1 MANVSI
7 NNITETWSSSGTT
20 YTGIKYNVTDSGPS
34 AAGSKLIDLQVGGVS
49 KFSVGKDGSLGTFI
63 ADIMSNSS
71 GASLRLS
78 SGGRTTLRGSGAG
91 NIVTNGWNIGNN
103 STGSMN
109 LWTGDTNTANSGDI
123 YFGITGTLPENA
135 AVNGSG
141 SKGALTDYGFK
152 LASTSTI
159 RWTSTSNAGRESLN
173 PIDLVILRDEPNT
186 LAQRNGINNPQ
197 SYRLYLSYTDATN
210 NSRFAINATANYY
223 RLASE
228 IGTSTGSKKP
238 IVTDIYQSTVDPT
251 TTDIP
256 DGTSTVWK
264 NTTSGV
270 VKLWANNG
278 GTLIGVA
285 LA

>member
-20 YTGIKYNVTDSGPS
+20 YTGIKYNVTDTAS
-34 AAGSKLIDLQVGGVS
+34 ATGSKLIDLQVGGVS
-49 KFSVGKDGSLGTFI
+49 KFGVGKDGSLAISSLFGDFTTLSGS
-63 ADIMSNSS
+63 SNGLTISNRTT
-71 GASLRLS
+71 ASNGFSLSWNGGLRL
-78 SGGRTTLRGSGAG
+78 GSDA
-91 NIVTNGWNIGNN
+91 NIGIGA
-103 STGSMN
+103 TP
-109 LWTGDTNTANSGDI
+109 NTADV
-123 YFGITGTLPENA
+123 FVTR
-135 AVNGSG
+135 
-141 SKGALTDYGFK
+141 D
-152 LASTSTI
+152 AS
-159 RWTSTSNAGRESLN
+159 
-173 PIDLVILRDEPNT
+173 NT
-186 LAQRNGINNPQ
+186 LAQRNGTNAQ
-197 SYRLYLSYTDATN
+197 SYRIYLSYIDATN

>member
-20 YTGIKYNVTDSGPS
+20 YTGIKYNVTDNGS
-34 AAGSKLIDLQVGGVS
+34 ATGSKLIDLQVGGVS
-49 KFSVGKDGSLGTFI
+49 KFSIDKSGITSALFSNI
-63 ADIMSNSS
+63 NSS
-71 GASLRLS
+71 GAIYVTSPSASATTTWMGLS
-78 SGGRTTLRGSGAG
+78 GNGGFGYSNVGCVDLMYNGGRSAR
-91 NIVTNGWNIGNN
+91 VTNNGFQIISNLYWSSSA
-103 STGSMN
+103 ST
-109 LWTGDTNTANSGDI
+109 
-123 YFGITGTLPENA
+123 ITIDLA
-135 AVNGSG
+135 
-141 SKGALTDYGFK
+141 
-152 LASTSTI
+152 LASDGS
-159 RWTSTSNAGRESLN
+159 
-173 PIDLVILRDEPNT
+173 NT
-186 LAQRNGINNPQ
+186 LAQRNGINPQ

-210 NSRFAINATANYY
+210 NSRFAINATSNYY

>member
-7 NNITETWSSSGTT
+7 NNITETWSSTGTT
-20 YTGIKYNVTDSGPS
+20 YTGIKYNVTDTAS
-34 AAGSKLIDLQVGGVS
+34 ATGSKLIDLQVGGVS
-49 KFSVGKDGSLGTFI
+49 KFSVDKSGIVS
-63 ADIMSNSS
+63 SS
-71 GASLRLS
+71 GSPYINVTSIAPA
-78 SGGRTTLRGSGAG
+78 GTTGLYTYSYHL
-91 NIVTNGWNIGNN
+91 V
-103 STGSMN
+103 
-109 LWTGDTNTANSGDI
+109 LTANSGVGQAAVSSFGFKVGST
-123 YFGITGTLPENA
+123 FGIGWASANADSGADLTLYRDA
-135 AVNGSG
+135 A
-141 SKGALTDYGFK
+141 
-152 LASTSTI
+152 
-159 RWTSTSNAGRESLN
+159 
-173 PIDLVILRDEPNT
+173 NT
-186 LAQRNGINNPQ
+186 LAQRNGTNAQ

-210 NSRFAINATANYY
+210 NSRFAINATSNYY

-238 IVTDIYQSTVDPT
+238 IVTDIYQSAVDPT

-278 GTLIGVA
+278 GALIGVA

>member
-7 NNITETWSSSGTT
+7 NNITETWTSSGTT
-20 YTGIKYNVTDSGPS
+20 YSGIKYNVTDTAS
-34 AAGSKLIDLQVGGVS
+34 ATGSKLIDLQVGGVS
-49 KFSVGKDGSLGTFI
+49 KFSVDKNGYIALNGLSKD
-63 ADIMSNSS
+63 
-71 GASLRLS
+71 ASYF
-78 SGGRTTLRGSGAG
+78 TLTSPIYG
-91 NIVTNGWNIGNN
+91 NINNRYYLDGNL
-103 STGSMN
+103 SFGTASCIAWSAGSDP
-109 LWTGDTNTANSGDI
+109 TI
-123 YFGITGTLPENA
+123 
-135 AVNGSG
+135 
-141 SKGALTDYGFK
+141 SK
-152 LASTSTI
+152 
-159 RWTSTSNAGRESLN
+159 
-173 PIDLVILRDEPNT
+173 DLFIWRDQANT
-186 LAQRNGINNPQ
+186 LAQRNGVNAQ
-197 SYRLYLSYTDATN
+197 SYRIYLSYTDATN
-210 NSRFAINATANYY
+210 NSRFAINATSNYY

>member
-7 NNITETWSSSGTT
+7 NNITETWTSSGTT
-20 YTGIKYNVTDSGPS
+20 YSGIKYNVTDTAS

-49 KFSVGKDGSLGTFI
+49 KFSVGKGG
-63 ADIMSNSS
+63 DISDSIFGN
-71 GASLRLS
+71 LS
-78 SGGRTTLRGSGAG
+78 SGNIYLGSFGAGAPRIYGRWQTTSRNYIEFNAGSGFDMTLS
-91 NIVTNGWNIGNN
+91 TNGL
-103 STGSMN
+103 GS
-109 LWTGDTNTANSGDI
+109 LILTPG
-123 YFGITGTLPENA
+123 
-135 AVNGSG
+135 V
-141 SKGALTDYGFK
+141 AL
-152 LASTSTI
+152 
-159 RWTSTSNAGRESLN
+159 E
-173 PIDLVILRDEPNT
+173 
-186 LAQRNGINNPQ
+186 QRNGTNAQ
-197 SYRLYLSYTDATN
+197 SYRIYLSYTDATN
-210 NSRFAINATANYY
+210 NSRFAINATSNYY

>member
-7 NNITETWSSSGTT
+7 NNITETWNSSGTT
-20 YTGIKYNVTDSGPS
+20 YSGIKYNVTDTAS
-34 AAGSKLIDLQVGGVS
+34 AAASKLIDLQVGGSS
-49 KFSVGKDGSLGTFI
+49 KFSVDKDGVLRSSRLWISNSTYYPSSSVFNI
-63 ADIMSNSS
+63 SDVIQCSNSS
-71 GASLRLS
+71 GFFNISFPTIAFVAKSNTIEILNSSSLGWS
-78 SGGRTTLRGSGAG
+78 SSPGSGGSGA
-91 NIVTNGWNIGNN
+91 T
-103 STGSMN
+103 
-109 LWTGDTNTANSGDI
+109 LSGDL
-123 YFGITGTLPENA
+123 YVYRDA
-135 AVNGSG
+135 A
-141 SKGALTDYGFK
+141 
-152 LASTSTI
+152 
-159 RWTSTSNAGRESLN
+159 
-173 PIDLVILRDEPNT
+173 NT
-186 LAQRNGINNPQ
+186 LAQRNGTNAQ

-210 NSRFAINATANYY
+210 NSRFAINTTANYY

-270 VKLWANNG
+270 VKLWVNNG

>member
-7 NNITETWSSSGTT
+7 NNITETWSSSGTA
-20 YTGIKYNVTDSGPS
+20 YTGIKYNATDSGPS

-49 KFSVGKDGSLGTFI
+49 KFSVDKSGSLSTVGLPYVNVTSTTPVTITGLYTYSYNLVLTANATVGQAAVSSFGFKVGSSYNI
-63 ADIMSNSS
+63 GWASGNADS
-71 GASLRLS
+71 GADL
-78 SGGRTTLRGSGAG
+78 
-91 NIVTNGWNIGNN
+91 I
-103 STGSMN
+103 
-109 LWTGDTNTANSGDI
+109 
-123 YFGITGTLPENA
+123 
-135 AVNGSG
+135 
-141 SKGALTDYGFK
+141 
-152 LASTSTI
+152 LA
-159 RWTSTSNAGRESLN
+159 
-173 PIDLVILRDEPNT
+173 RDQANT
-186 LAQRNGINNPQ
+186 LAQRNGTNPQ
-197 SYRLYLSYTDATN
+197 SYRLYLSYTDTTN
-210 NSRFAINATANYY
+210 NYSRFAINATANYY

-251 TTDIP
+251 TADIP